1 MTSTTPF
8 KKSVVLWKKREREFG
23 DFLERKYWDDLLKIE
38 YAPDRTFKDRDVR
51 ATLMI
56 DGEKCI
62 RTYEVKS
69 DTKSLSTGNFVIEF
83 TSYGKKSWIAATKA
97 DYRVHY
103 TLPHWRWIQ
112 DVAELKTKL
121 KEKRRF
127 VVRWWNR
134 WASQM
139 FKMPCSELPYLFNKI
154 KPLMDKQD
162 LAIISALTDFV
173 KETDRAD
180 YALGDKEEILN
191 KYFNLI
197 NDEWD
202 DITYIQVKTTEW
214 EFSHWYTFDVAPW
227 DIENLFA
234 WIRSYTK
241 MVLFHQYDV
250 DV

>member
-1 MTSTTPF
+1 MTSKTPF
-8 KKSVVLWKKREREFG
+8 KKSVVLWKKREKEFG
-23 DFLERKYWDDLLKIE
+23 AFLERKYWKDLLKIE
-38 YAPDRTFKDRDVR
+38 YAPDRKFKDRDVR

-56 DGEKCI
+56 DGEKCV

-69 DTKSLSTGNFVIEF
+69 DTKSLSTGNFVVEF
-83 TSYGKKSWIAATKA
+83 WSFWHPSWIAATKA
-97 DYRVHY
+97 DYWVHY

-121 KEKRRF
+121 KEKKRY
-127 VVRWWNR
+127 VVNWWNG
-134 WASQM
+134 WASRM
-139 FKMPCSELPYLFNKI
+139 FKMPCSELLYLFDKI
-154 KPLMDKQD
+154 DPLMDKQD
-162 LAIISALTDFV
+162 LAIVEALTNFV
-173 KETDRAD
+173 KETERAD
-180 YALGDKEEILN
+180 YALGDKKEILD

-241 MVLFHQYDV
+241 LVLFHQYGV